1 MNSKTVGRALC
12 GAALVAALAVPAAA
26 AADEVAD
33 FYKGKTVI
41 AVVGGSVGGGYDL
54 YTRVLIH
61 HMGRHMPGNPAMTMQ
76 FMPGAGG
83 TKAANYLYNVAP
95 KDGTYIGLISNAAP
109 MYQALGGSGVK
120 YDAAKFNWIGRAA
133 SMQYALMVWAD
144 SGVRNIND
152 LKAREVIFGS
162 TGKSQSN
169 YMVPILLK
177 NLLGLKSKV
186 IIGYPGTKEIDL
198 VMQKGEVDGRLGT
211 WASWLIA
218 ANGEWVRDKKVIPIL
233 QSGLEHMPDLKVP
246 LLRDMAKDDDQRAIL
261 ELVASDAAVGRAF
274 LLPPAVPTERVEAMR
289 RAFDATMKDPAFV
302 DEAKKLRLIIEPMT
316 GEWVQQV
323 AVKTVSTPPRLI
335 AETKKALEW
344 K

>member
-1 MNSKTVGRALC
+1 MNSITVGRALH
-12 GAALVAALAVPAAA
+12 GVALVAALAMSASAAA
-26 AADEVAD
+26 AGVAD
-33 FYKGKTVI
+33 FYKGKTI
-41 AVVGGSVGGGYDL
+41 TAVVGGSVGGGYDL
-54 YTRVLIH
+54 YTRALTH
-61 HMGRHMPGNPAMTMQ
+61 NMGRHIPGNPSMIEQ

-95 KDGTYIGLISNAAP
+95 KDGTAIGLISNAAP

-120 YDAAKFNWIGRAA
+120 YDAAKFNWIGRMA
-133 SMQYALMVWAD
+133 SMQYALMVWHA
-144 SGVRNIND
+144 SGVRSIDD

-162 TGKSQSN
+162 TGRSQGN

-177 NLLGLKSKV
+177 NLLGLKAKV
-186 IIGYPGTKEIDL
+186 IIGYPGTKDIDL

-218 ANGEWVRDKKVIPIL
+218 AGGEWVRDKKVIPIL
-233 QSGLEHMPDLKVP
+233 QSGLEHMPDLNVP
-246 LLRDMAKDDDQRAIL
+246 LLRDLARNDDQRAIL

-274 LLPPAVPTERVEAMR
+274 LLPPDVPADRVEAMR
-289 RAFDATMKDPAFV
+289 RAFDATMKDPAFLE
-302 DEAKKLRLIIEPMT
+302 EAKKFRLIIEPMT

-323 AVKTVSTPPRLI
+323 AVKTVSTPPNLI